1 MVRLTVNG
9 KMVELEQ
16 EISLPGF
23 LADRQIDPRHI
34 AVAKNGDVVD
44 RESYA
49 GVTLRAG
56 DVVEIVRMVGGG

>member
-9 KMVELEQ
+9 KTVELER
-16 EISLPGF
+16 ETSLPGF
-23 LADRQIDPRHI
+23 LADRKIDPRHI

-44 RESYA
+44 RQTYA
-49 GVTLRAG
+49 GVMLRAG